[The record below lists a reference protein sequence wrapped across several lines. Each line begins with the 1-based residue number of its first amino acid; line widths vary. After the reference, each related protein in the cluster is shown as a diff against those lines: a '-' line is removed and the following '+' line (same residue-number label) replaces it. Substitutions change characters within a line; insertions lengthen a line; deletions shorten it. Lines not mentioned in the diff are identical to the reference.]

1 MTGSRPFLNLLNP
14 LGGRAYRGYEQA
26 RDDVVEEQD
35 EDEYAEDGD
44 EYDDRGEGPSSRPG
58 WMRAS
63 VRHGSGAGGDVGA
76 SRIRTHGASHDDE
89 DDDDD
94 DDGEVPQSFLIEGGR
109 RPRPAATSR
118 DTSSKPKSPSHPR
131 IASRAG
137 FLGGG
142 LKQAIS
148 MPPRPSDLQSAADF
162 ALPLPNTANASQG
175 AAWPK
180 QGLDEYERAL
190 WNWVNVY
197 NLDAFLQEVRQ
208 HYPMQ
213 RLCHQTD
220 ICQVYAYYTGKGIYC
235 IALSRGLNLLCVLM
249 HFSRL
254 FNHSYLY
261 AIPRTIGFVIGFSTF
276 LLGCVD
282 YSAIPGTSHLS
293 EVIVPRCVSKCVP
306 PTSSSAHAQTNDIQY
321 QVLRLP
327 THLLPIIRRILS
339 MEHLHIHHRLH
350 APARH
355 VSFLHL
361 PP

>member
-1 MTGSRPFLNLLNP
+1 MSESIDLGNGLTHSRRMRSSIAAGSSSMTGSRPFLNLLNP

-63 VRHGSGAGGDVGA
+63 VRHASGAGGDVGA
-76 SRIRTHGASHDDE
+76 SRTRTHGASSNGAEDD

-94 DDGEVPQSFLIEGGR
+94 DDGEVPQSFLIEGR
-109 RPRPAATSR
+109 RPRPAATPR
-118 DTSSKPKSPSHPR
+118 DQGGSKPKSPSHPR

-175 AAWPK
+175 GAWPK

-197 NLDAFLQEVRQ
+197 NLDAFLQEVWQ
-208 HYPMQ
+208 HSLL
-213 RLCHQTD
+213 RRVCHKT
-220 ICQVYAYYTGKGIYC
+220 
-235 IALSRGLNLLCVLM
+235 
-249 HFSRL
+249 
-254 FNHSYLY
+254 
-261 AIPRTIGFVIGFSTF
+261 
-276 LLGCVD
+276 
-282 YSAIPGTSHLS
+282 
-293 EVIVPRCVSKCVP
+293 EVC
-306 PTSSSAHAQTNDIQY
+306 
-321 QVLRLP
+321 
-327 THLLPIIRRILS
+327 
-339 MEHLHIHHRLH
+339 
-350 APARH
+350 
-355 VSFLHL
+355 
-361 PP
+361 